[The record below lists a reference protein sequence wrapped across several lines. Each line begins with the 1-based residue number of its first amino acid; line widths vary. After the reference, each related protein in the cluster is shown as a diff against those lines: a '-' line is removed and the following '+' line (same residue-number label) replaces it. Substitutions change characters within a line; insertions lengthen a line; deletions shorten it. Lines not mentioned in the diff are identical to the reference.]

1 MPAGNAH
8 RILSILYDA
17 FTAGIGPGILADP
30 GDAGTIRPTMNFQ
43 VCEMVSGASG
53 ETRTLASP
61 NRVGIRFILR
71 LLTDG
76 GGNVVVTA
84 AAGLNVADNNVVTFG
99 DASDALSLVSVTK
112 SAGVYRWE
120 IVEDLNTAL
129 SS

>member
-17 FTAGIGPGILADP
+17 FTAGIGPGSLADP

-84 AAGLNVADNNVVTFG
+84 ADGLNVALNTVATYA
-99 DASDALSLVSVTK
+99 DASDFLSVVSVST
-112 SAGVYRWE
+112 ATGHRWE
-120 IVEDLNTAL
+120 IMEGNAGAVI
-129 SS
+129 S

>member
-84 AAGLNVADNNVVTFG
+84 ADGLNVALNTVATYA
-99 DASDALSLVSVTK
+99 DASEFLSVVSVST
-112 SAGVYRWE
+112 ATGHRWE
-120 IVEDLNTAL
+120 FMEGNAGAVI
-129 SS
+129 S